1 MCLQAIRDIVC
12 TWHNMLHPFL
22 MGMID
27 RWYVALALSG
37 CVGGGKCMFINIF
50 VVTIDKALELIY
62 ILIISCEQHN
72 ATVFVHYVQ

>member
-1 MCLQAIRDIVC
+1 
-12 TWHNMLHPFL
+12 MLHPFL

-27 RWYVALALSG
+27 QWYVALALSD
-37 CVGGGKCMFINIF
+37 CVGGGKCMFINNF

-62 ILIISCEQHN
+62 NLIISCEQHN